1 MNFKKQRQIFS
12 VIFLAFILF
21 SYIFIFPISASARRI
36 KGRNNSI
43 ILSGLFLYS
52 PSHVNSIAEI
62 VEYMG
67 SSYDK
72 AIGKAWLNF
81 FEVLAK
87 EKGYSAEELKGER
100 ILLLLQYSY
109 ITNNPIDLETIE
121 EFAKGKM
128 FTLFVDYIEKLQEA
142 LSKLQQLA
150 KPGQIP
156 LGIMSQARQTS
167 EEMRNLIQGF
177 QYFKAYEVFSS
188 FIKNAKDIKIEGEE
202 YILSFV
208 SKYVLYV
215 LLLEK
220 ERDIISNAIIE
231 VADNEN
237 EEIEFEGVIDKFY
250 NYIRKVDENI
260 TTVVIHY

>member
-1 MNFKKQRQIFS
+1 
-12 VIFLAFILF
+12 
-21 SYIFIFPISASARRI
+21 
-36 KGRNNSI
+36 
-43 ILSGLFLYS
+43 
-52 PSHVNSIAEI
+52 
-62 VEYMG
+62 
-67 SSYDK
+67 
-72 AIGKAWLNF
+72 
-81 FEVLAK
+81 
-87 EKGYSAEELKGER
+87 
-100 ILLLLQYSY
+100 
-109 ITNNPIDLETIE
+109 
-121 EFAKGKM
+121 
-128 FTLFVDYIEKLQEA
+128 
-142 LSKLQQLA
+142 
-150 KPGQIP
+150 
-156 LGIMSQARQTS
+156 MSQARQTS